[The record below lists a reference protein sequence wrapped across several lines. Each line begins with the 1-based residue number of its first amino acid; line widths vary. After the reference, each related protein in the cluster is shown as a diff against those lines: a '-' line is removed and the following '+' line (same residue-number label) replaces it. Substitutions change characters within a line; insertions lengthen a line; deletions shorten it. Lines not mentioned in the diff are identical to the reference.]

1 MENSVRKIFDET
13 AAASPGAVAMEYL
26 SDGER
31 KTITYSELNTT
42 VRRLAELFSAAGI
55 SPRESRV
62 ALLLDNCHEWIETYL
77 ALCGTA
83 ITIVPMDPKLRAA
96 EVSYILRD
104 SQCRAVVTDPSHLPI
119 LETVLP
125 DLPYM
130 RTVFLHHCETEEPP
144 EAICGRDC
152 ISIAARI
159 DVDRKRAASP
169 AGVYAAT
176 EVASDDICAIIYTS
190 GTTGSP
196 KGAMLTHGNFYSDT
210 EGLVFPGD
218 DQRPRGAIPIFRPDD
233 RFLVVLPLFHAFSFT
248 ANFLV
253 ALMSRSRLQFVRSL
267 RTLAEDMRT
276 FSPTILMAV
285 PLLVE
290 KFAAKIDNALRTNRA
305 LLLLQAFHLRGLVKH
320 LILKSLGGRLRYMI
334 TGGAPCPVDAIV
346 TMRRFGIFVLEGY
359 GLSEASPVVS
369 VCAPD
374 KVKVGTIGVALPNI
388 EARIDAPNEQGVG
401 ELVVRGPIVMKGYLN
416 RPEDTAEALAD
427 GWLHTGDLASMDADG
442 FITIR
447 GRKKALIVNR
457 EGKNIYPEEV
467 EKCLG
472 RDKRLMDVLVLGYHE
487 SREIGE
493 KVGVII
499 VPDAEKFTRAD
510 GSRMTEPEIAS
521 EVRAIVQTQCGDL
534 ATYKHPR
541 KIDVRFEPL
550 KRTAALKIRRSEY
563 KGQLDSI

>member
-1 MENSVRKIFDET
+1 MEKENSIRKIFDD
-13 AAASPGAVAMEYL
+13 AVAASPGAVAMEYL

-31 KTITYSELNTT
+31 KTISYSDLDTA
-42 VRRLAELFSAAGI
+42 VRRLAELFSVAGL
-55 SPRESRV
+55 SPRASRV
-62 ALLLDNCHEWIETYL
+62 ALLLDNCHEWVETYL

-83 ITIVPMDPKLRAA
+83 ITVVPMDPKLRAA

-104 SQCRAVVTDPSHLPI
+104 SECCAIVTDPAHLPL

-125 DLPYM
+125 DLPRM
-130 RTVFLHHCETEEPP
+130 RTVFLHHCEASEAP
-144 EAICGRDC
+144 ETLCGRNC
-152 ISIAARI
+152 VAIAARV
-159 DVDRKRAASP
+159 DVDRKRARSP
-169 AGVYAAT
+169 EGVYANT
-176 EVASDDICAIIYTS
+176 EVRSDDVCAIIYTS
-190 GTTGSP
+190 GTTGHP
-196 KGAMLTHGNFYSDT
+196 KGAMLTHGNFYADA
-210 EGLVFPGD
+210 EGCVKE
-218 DQRPRGAIPIFRPDD
+218 AIPIFKPTD

-248 ANFLV
+248 ANFLI
-253 ALMSRSRLQFVRSL
+253 AMMAGARLQFVRSL
-267 RTLAEDMRT
+267 RTVAEDMKI

-290 KFAAKIDNALRTNRA
+290 KFASKIDGALRTNRA

-320 LILKSLGGRLRYMI
+320 LILRSLGRRLRIVI

-346 TMRRFGIFVLEGY
+346 TMRRFGVFVLEGY
-359 GLSEASPVVS
+359 GLTEASPVVS
-369 VCAPD
+369 VSLPEKA
-374 KVKVGTIGVALPNI
+374 KIGTIGPALPNI
-388 EARIDAPNEQGVG
+388 EARIDAPDAQGVG
-401 ELVVRGPIVMKGYLN
+401 ELVIRGPIVMKGYLN
-416 RPEDTAEALAD
+416 RPADTAEALEG

-467 EKCLG
+467 EKCLA
-472 RDKRLMDVLVLGYHE
+472 RDTRLLDVLVLGYHE
-487 SREIGE
+487 SHEIGE
-493 KVGVII
+493 KVGAII
-499 VPDAEKFTRAD
+499 VPNADAFKRPDGTRP
-510 GSRMTEPEIAS
+510 TEAEIAS

-563 KGQLDSI
+563 QGQLDSI